1 MSSSLRMLIPVGL
14 ALGLIACTGE
24 STEQESD
31 PHASTM
37 TVEVG
42 CASCTYEMEG
52 VEDCELAARI
62 DGKAYLVELEGFDAH
77 GSGLCAGTKTAV
89 VTGAIEGDRFHATSL
104 ELAEDEGGHGHEAE
118 HTDDHGDH

>member
-1 MSSSLRMLIPVGL
+1 MSPVHRMLIPVAL
-14 ALGLIACTGE
+14 ALGHIACSGASTG
-24 STEQESD
+24 QASD
-31 PHASTM
+31 LHASAM

-42 CASCTYEMEG
+42 CASCIYEMEG

-62 DGKAYLVELEGFDAH
+62 DGKAYLVELDGFDAH

>member
-1 MSSSLRMLIPVGL
+1 MSSKLCMLVFGGL
-14 ALGLIACTGE
+14 ALGLVACTGA
-24 STEQESD
+24 STQQSSD
-31 PHASTM
+31 HHASAM

-42 CASCTYEMEG
+42 CASCIYEMEG

-62 DGKAYLVELEGFDAH
+62 DGKAYLVDLEGFDAH
-77 GSGLCAGTKTAV
+77 SAGLCAGAKTAV

-104 ELAEDEGGHGHEAE
+104 ELAGDEGGHEAE

>member
-1 MSSSLRMLIPVGL
+1 MLSILRMLIPVGL
-14 ALGLIACTGE
+14 ALGLIACPAA
-24 STEQESD
+24 STDQASD
-31 PHASTM
+31 LHASTM

-42 CASCTYEMEG
+42 CASCIYEMEG

-77 GSGLCAGTKTAV
+77 SAGLCAGTKTAV

-104 ELAEDEGGHGHEAE
+104 ELAEDEGEHETG